1 MRRASSRLRA
11 TARPPCAQRN
21 RSARDWWKR
30 RAQRPKRRRRATSKR
45 HVNRLERASRR
56 CSRKGWPKSRSC
68 ASAPRSSAA
77 RRPGNLSPVSW
88 SHLMLK
94 PEPMSKLVL
103 CGLNRDLPQ
112 VSHVLSQQRLVHMV
126 DYGGDDAGFASGGSL
141 EYGATVS
148 GNLVRVRSLLKI
160 LGVEAAPPAGV
171 RPVAELEAEIAERLD
186 TLEQEVLA
194 LNEQLRTA
202 TQQQKEGQTRLE
214 LLRQFEPLG
223 LPLEAYDAYESL
235 SVFAG
240 TLPAKAE
247 LELADG
253 EIMRAGE
260 MLAAFVPRDAAEDA
274 EQTLAQHGFR
284 ALDPPSGDGQ
294 PSVSI
299 AALEL
304 KLGEL
309 ETEAAALGKEL
320 EALGQRHGQWLV
332 AAEEHLAAQAEKS
345 ELPLKLA
352 QSENT
357 FVLEGWLPEGDLAR
371 LKAALGDLELELE
384 IEETDDTPPVKL
396 DNPAPV
402 KPFELF
408 TKLYAIPDHRELDPS
423 LLLFLGYPLFFG
435 MMIGD
440 LGYGLVYFMLG
451 HMLVT
456 KYGHSEE
463 ALALGKIIR
472 IAGASTMFF
481 GTFAFA
487 EAFGFELH
495 WLAHELPY
503 HVLHKSDSGDV
514 AFMLLATG
522 GIGLF
527 YVTLGLLMG
536 FWNMLALHDLKHAIM
551 EKFSWIMILWGGLMF
566 IPPWLF
572 GTSLIGVRLGLAGE
586 LELWGG
592 LTGFLLGL
600 GLAVAGEGVVAIV
613 EVPSIFVQVISYV
626 RIAALGIADYGL
638 AHAFNGMAFDIG
650 FTGVSAIFAIL
661 ILIVGQ
667 TAVITLGLIGSGINA
682 LRLQYVEC
690 FPKFFV
696 GGGTDYAPFG
706 YTRKYTNEMETT
718 A

>member
-1 MRRASSRLRA
+1 MLR
-11 TARPPCAQRN
+11 
-21 RSARDWWKR
+21 
-30 RAQRPKRRRRATSKR
+30 
-45 HVNRLERASRR
+45 
-56 CSRKGWPKSRSC
+56 
-68 ASAPRSSAA
+68 
-77 RRPGNLSPVSW
+77 
-88 SHLMLK
+88 

-103 CGLNRDLPQ
+103 CGLNSDLPQ
-112 VSHVLSQQRLVHMV
+112 VSHILSQQQLVHMI
-126 DYGGDDAGFASGGSL
+126 DYDGEADGFTSGGSL

-160 LGVEAAPPAGV
+160 LSAEPAPPGV
-171 RPVAELEAEIAERLD
+171 SRPANAVETEITERLD
-186 TLEQEVLA
+186 SLEQEVLA
-194 LNEQLRTA
+194 LNEKHRTA
-202 TQQQKEGQTRLE
+202 IQQQKEGQTRLE
-214 LLRQFEPLG
+214 MLRQFEPLG
-223 LPLEAYDAYESL
+223 LPLEVYDPYESL
-235 SVFAG
+235 TVFTG
-240 TLPAKAE
+240 TLPEKTELDITGAE
-247 LELADG
+247 ILT
-253 EIMRAGE
+253 AGD
-260 MLAAFVPRDAAEDA
+260 MLAVFVLQDSAEAAER
-274 EQTLAQHGFR
+274 TLTQHGFR
-284 ALDPPSGDGQ
+284 ALEPPSGNGLPTD
-294 PSVSI
+294 VI

-304 KLGEL
+304 NLEVL
-309 ETEAAALGKEL
+309 ETEEMALEHEL
-320 EALGQRHGQWLV
+320 EALAQRHGQWLV
-332 AAEEHLAAQAEKS
+332 TAEEHLAAQAEKS

-357 FVLEGWLPEGDLAR
+357 FVLEGWLPEGELRR
-371 LKAALGDLELELE
+371 LKAALNDINLELE
-384 IEETDDTPPVKL
+384 IETTNDTPPVKL
-396 DNPAPV
+396 DNPTPV

-423 LLLFLGYPLFFG
+423 VLLFLGYPLFFG

-440 LGYGLVYFMLG
+440 LGYGLVYFLLG
-451 HMLVT
+451 YMLVT

-463 ALALGKIIR
+463 LLQLGKIIR

-503 HVLHKSDSGDV
+503 HVLHKSSSEDV

-527 YVTLGLLMG
+527 YVTLGLMLG
-536 FWNMLALHDLKHAIM
+536 FWNMLVLHDLKHAVQ

-572 GTSLIGVRLGLAGE
+572 GTSLIGARLGLTGE

-592 LTGFLLGL
+592 LAGFLLGL
-600 GLAVAGEGVVAIV
+600 GMAVAGEGIVAIV

-650 FTGVSAIFAIL
+650 FTGVGAIFAVL
-661 ILIVGQ
+661 ILVVGQ
-667 TAVITLGLIGSGINA
+667 TVVITLGLIGSGINA